1 MSARRRLLTT
11 FLAGLR
17 PHTVPC
23 CRRKELGPS
32 EAAVN
37 FLESARKLC
46 LVWPGAVAR
55 LCASDCAQLI
65 GFALSVGAEPATLRD
80 AAGEWLA
87 ADAAD
92 AALRGER

>member
-1 MSARRRLLTT
+1 MLTT

-80 AAGEWLA
+80 AAGDWLA
-87 ADAAD
+87 AVAAD
-92 AALRGER
+92 AALRGES